1 MAEAERG
8 VLATKDRN
16 EPCQGYRHERT
27 ASKYRVFALL
37 KRGLHGV
44 YHHASPKHLHRYV
57 GEFAFR
63 LGDGDVRNHTLHRL
77 DRMFAAAIGQR
88 LTYKELIA

>member
-1 MAEAERG
+1 LRFAHRRSRAYGIE
-8 VLATKDRN
+8 
-16 EPCQGYRHERT
+16 
-27 ASKYRVFALL
+27 SVFAVL
-37 KRGLHGV
+37 KRGLTGV

-63 LGDGDVRNHTLHRL
+63 LGDGDVRHHTLARL
-77 DRMFAAAIGQR
+77 DKLFAAAIGQR

>member
-1 MAEAERG
+1 MPSRPGWRISEGLRRT
-8 VLATKDRN
+8 LAR
-16 EPCQGYRHERT
+16 
-27 ASKYRVFALL
+27 
-37 KRGLHGV
+37 RGLHGV

-63 LGDGDVRNHTLHRL
+63 LGDGDVKNHTLDRL
-77 DRMFAAAIGQR
+77 DKLFAAAVGQR

>member
-1 MAEAERG
+1 MRFVRG
-8 VLATKDRN
+8 KGRLRLFTRL
-16 EPCQGYRHERT
+16 PRT
-27 ASKYRVFALL
+27 ALIGCHVYKSLL

>member
-1 MAEAERG
+1 MIVDVECERCRG
-8 VLATKDRN
+8 EGWLLTR
-16 EPCQGYRHERT
+16 EPR
-27 ASKYRVFALL
+27 
-37 KRGLHGV
+37 LHGV

-63 LGDGDVRNHTLHRL
+63 LGDGDVKNHTLHRL